1 MWAGVSM
8 HDYPLPVW
16 PRKYN
21 THNICSLSQFHP
33 VITGLMISCH
43 HEIWLAVFFQFPSGT
58 GKASIHSLSV
68 SAIQKMRCDVFLI
81 GAVWWRYSYNTIS
94 GELAGSDFD
103 PTVRKEWQYTSITG
117 CCIAWRGNWNM
128 QSKCNDDSEGIKMDA
143 HGWKMLTF
151 VHLHTENQCQHNTS
165 LHLRVLMFGLFIT
178 SFTFHTPPPHCHNF
192 GENT

>member
-21 THNICSLSQFHP
+21 THNICSLSQFQHSP
-33 VITGLMISCH
+33 SDNWTNDQLPPWDLVSSFLLISK
-43 HEIWLAVFFQFPSGT
+43 WYWQ
-58 GKASIHSLSV
+58 SV

-143 HGWKMLTF
+143 HGWKLLIF
-151 VHLHTENQCQHNTS
+151 VHSHTENQCQHNTC
-165 LHLRVLMFGLFIT
+165 LHLRVLMLGLFIT